1 MKTLPALEYVN
12 RAVSTDVS
20 RYNLNAA
27 WRQDTRLCATDGH
40 RVHLVSNL
48 AIVHQITYVDG
59 RDCTPPDVDRV
70 MGELPSRLFDWNP
83 TKSQLQV
90 LRALCRI
97 APLKRA
103 YGVVAILEVTS
114 SAVTLRSPHDACL
127 QWSLQLEGVDIEDRT
142 TPLRIGVTLPYLL
155 DAVTDMGHC
164 SVRHDPADTSGR
176 NLKRLGNIEISY
188 HISNLSDYRAIIC
201 PVRLDPEDVVR

>member
-1 MKTLPALEYVN
+1 MKILTALEYVT
-12 RAVSTDVS
+12 RAVSTDAG
-20 RYNLNAA
+20 RYNLTAA

-40 RVHLVSNL
+40 RLHVVSNL
-48 AIVHQITYVDG
+48 AVVDQITYVDG
-59 RDCTPPDVDRV
+59 RDCTPPNVDSV
-70 MGELPSRLFDWNP
+70 MGELPSKLFDWNP
-83 TKSQLQV
+83 TKSQVQV
-90 LRALCRI
+90 LRSLCRI

-114 SAVTLRSPHDACL
+114 STVTLRNPYDACL

-142 TPLRIGVTLPYLL
+142 TPLRIGVTLPHLL
-155 DAVTDMGHC
+155 DAVTDMGPC

-188 HISNLSDYRAIIC
+188 HVSNLCDYRSLIC
-201 PVRLDPEDVVR
+201 PVRLDPQDSVG

>member
-1 MKTLPALEYVN
+1 M
-12 RAVSTDVS
+12 
-20 RYNLNAA
+20 
-27 WRQDTRLCATDGH
+27 
-40 RVHLVSNL
+40 SNL
-48 AIVHQITYVDG
+48 VRVDQITYADG

-70 MGELPSRLFDWNP
+70 MGELPSKLFDWNP

-103 YGVVAILEVTS
+103 YGVVVVLEVTS
-114 SAVTLRSPHDACL
+114 GTVTLRSTHDACL
-127 QWSLQLEGVDIEDRT
+127 QWSLQLEGVEIEDRT

-155 DAVTDMGHC
+155 DAVTDMGPC

-188 HISNLSDYRAIIC
+188 QMSSVSDYRAIIC
-201 PVRLDPEDVVR
+201 PVRLDPEDAVR